1 MDNEDFLKIISDSFV
16 EFLKTSAR
24 SNRKLKILHGAIAND
39 IKNRLGSEYTIHSLG
54 YGNGKE
60 AKINGRYIDKIVDIV
75 ISKNENNLAGIGVK
89 FVMNNYSQNS
99 NNYFENMLGET
110 ANIRANKK
118 KYFQIFIIPEK
129 IPYYDNKGKIKKWE
143 QITSHNVDKY
153 IKLSND
159 NTDVFFHTPIKTLIF
174 IIKLPIL
181 DTNTITNKKQY
192 KKHYLNMDN
201 IKLELSKNIPNNFG
215 EVIILNDYEDFIKKL
230 VFYIKSI

>member
-1 MDNEDFLKIISDSFV
+1 MNNGDFLKIISDSFV

-75 ISKNENNLAGIGVK
+75 ISKNENNLAGIGIK

-118 KYFQIFIIPEK
+118 KYFQIFLNLFLHLKEK
-129 IPYYDNKGKIKKWE
+129 
-143 QITSHNVDKY
+143 
-153 IKLSND
+153 
-159 NTDVFFHTPIKTLIF
+159 
-174 IIKLPIL
+174 
-181 DTNTITNKKQY
+181 
-192 KKHYLNMDN
+192 
-201 IKLELSKNIPNNFG
+201 
-215 EVIILNDYEDFIKKL
+215 
-230 VFYIKSI
+230 